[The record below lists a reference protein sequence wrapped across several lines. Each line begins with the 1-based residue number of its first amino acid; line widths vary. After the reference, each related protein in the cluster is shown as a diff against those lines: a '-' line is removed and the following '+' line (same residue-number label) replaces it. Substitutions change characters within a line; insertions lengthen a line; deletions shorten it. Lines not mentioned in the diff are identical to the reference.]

1 MTFFQQLKSSR
12 NEYLKLK
19 ARVDNLQGTQRN
31 LLGEDLESLGIK
43 ELEHLE
49 KQLDSSLK
57 HIRSTRTQHMVDQ
70 LTELQKKEQM
80 FCEANKC
87 LRRRGGRGAP
97 PRWPGKRA
105 SGTGERRTW
114 RASRT
119 QGREGDGWQRLRGGG
134 RGHNLASCGRVP
146 SRAASNTDTRRGG
159 GAANTVGGCCVGRGG
174 FGEAG
179 RIGDCGGAR
188 GSDEGNGGGGTGAG
202 AIPRISNLRGGDG
215 A

>member
-1 MTFFQQLKSSR
+1 QLKSSR

-87 LRRRGGRGAP
+87 LRRRVTVARGRAGAQPCLLWTRPFQGGEQHGHQAG
-97 PRWPGKRA
+97 RWG
-105 SGTGERRTW
+105 GEH
-114 RASRT
+114 
-119 QGREGDGWQRLRGGG
+119 GRWLLRG
-134 RGHNLASCGRVP
+134 
-146 SRAASNTDTRRGG
+146 
-159 GAANTVGGCCVGRGG
+159 
-174 FGEAG
+174 
-179 RIGDCGGAR
+179 
-188 GSDEGNGGGGTGAG
+188 EGW
-202 AIPRISNLRGGDG
+202 I
-215 A
+215 